1 FEWAV
6 KLNRIS
12 LKMIGLWPKT
22 EELPREKLKCNL
34 YMLLTLLMLLTV
46 GVFPCALSLLR
57 TRSNFMLMIEV
68 LQFILPLIT
77 CIIRLLI
84 FWWKK
89 EDIRPIVNM
98 ILEDWLKSRNMQ
110 EKNMMITW
118 AQKARTVNTI
128 VYSIM
133 GINCACVVLL
143 PAFGISATYTA
154 NTTET
159 DKILPLPGYYIYNA
173 TKMPLYVLTY
183 IGQVITLSYA
193 VLTYT
198 GIDTFLG
205 LLVFHICGQ
214 LNILTTRF
222 LCLSKLIKFRNG
234 LNSCIRNHI
243 RLLSAIAI
251 IENTYNKILLTLF
264 LYFGL
269 LIAFYEFLLI
279 SLIEERSYIS
289 INRMLFLLSNL
300 TNIFVHMGLYCVVG
314 EILVS
319 QCDRVYYAICDQEW
333 YFLDS
338 RNAKDLIFLMIRARI
353 LPYITAGKI
362 FPLTIATFCNLVK
375 TSVSYVSVMLTI
387 KN

>member
-1 FEWAV
+1 
-6 KLNRIS
+6 
-12 LKMIGLWPKT
+12 
-22 EELPREKLKCNL
+22 
-34 YMLLTLLMLLTV
+34 
-46 GVFPCALSLLR
+46 
-57 TRSNFMLMIEV
+57 
-68 LQFILPLIT
+68 
-77 CIIRLLI
+77 
-84 FWWKK
+84 
-89 EDIRPIVNM
+89 M

-222 LCLSKLIKFRNG
+222 SCLSKLIKFRNG
-234 LNSCIRNHI
+234 LSSCIRNHI
-243 RLLSAIAI
+243 RLL
-251 IENTYNKILLTLF
+251 
-264 LYFGL
+264 
-269 LIAFYEFLLI
+269 
-279 SLIEERSYIS
+279 R
-289 INRMLFLLSNL
+289 
-300 TNIFVHMGLYCVVG
+300 
-314 EILVS
+314 
-319 QCDRVYYAICDQEW
+319 
-333 YFLDS
+333 
-338 RNAKDLIFLMIRARI
+338 
-353 LPYITAGKI
+353 
-362 FPLTIATFCNLVK
+362 
-375 TSVSYVSVMLTI
+375 
-387 KN
+387 